1 MTIQTLPKWTFRMMT
16 SSSIKLH
23 YFKEAFF
30 SIGFV
35 HSFCQLYCTEWWGV
49 LIFSQDL
56 LGEGKRNRIFLSS
69 PFQSKCIREFKYEV
83 ISHKNPK
90 HKSRDMNLKVWALLH
105 RVSAHN
111 LNVIYLLKRS
121 SDCVQFWYAHEW
133 RPLLHVS
140 CIVIVMTS
148 SQVTWPCI
156 KDAFFIFSYLRKHTY
171 NWVQILQ
178 VVREKHFCDDNLG
191 NMMMTSSGV
200 KLHCFKDAFSPLVVC
215 AFCPGWRC
223 ILSSEVERLWL
234 CFLFLIFK
242 AVF

>member
-1 MTIQTLPKWTFRMMT
+1 
-16 SSSIKLH
+16 
-23 YFKEAFF
+23 
-30 SIGFV
+30 
-35 HSFCQLYCTEWWGV
+35 
-49 LIFSQDL
+49 
-56 LGEGKRNRIFLSS
+56 
-69 PFQSKCIREFKYEV
+69 
-83 ISHKNPK
+83 
-90 HKSRDMNLKVWALLH
+90 MNLKVWALLH

-156 KDAFFIFSYLRKHTY
+156 KDAFFIFSYLRKHTFD
-171 NWVQILQ
+171 WVQILQ

-215 AFCPGWRC
+215 AFCRGWRC

-234 CFLFLIFK
+234 FFLFLIFNVVPMQWLQSNLINY
-242 AVF
+242 AQRNSLCLSTNTFLVFLFFPLFPLFLLIQTNPSTPQLW